1 MKAIILCAGYGTRL
15 YPLTKNKPKHLLLI
29 DGKPI
34 LNHIIEQIQGI
45 EEIDEIFIAV
55 NKKFEK
61 KFLFWLDLYGYAFK
75 KRIEIVKVYSKIH
88 GKNLGG
94 IGSLSKILY
103 KKKVKDDVL
112 VIAGDNLFDFSLT
125 KLINFSKK
133 HRKIIN
139 VSFKIKNKK
148 DAGRFGVVT
157 LKKNKIIRFK
167 EKPKEPETNL
177 ISGAIYLFPKNSLI
191 EVKHYAGHHGNREG
205 LGFFLEYLLKMNKEV
220 YGFVSS
226 GRFFDIGVI
235 EDYIK
240 ADKTWN
246 KKWKLF

>member
-15 YPLTKNKPKHLLLI
+15 YPLTRNKPKQLLLI

-34 LNHIIEQIQGI
+34 LNYIIEQIQEL
-45 EEIDEIFIAV
+45 EEIDEIFITV
-55 NKKFEK
+55 PKKFEK
-61 KFLFWLDLYGYAFK
+61 KFLFWLDIYGYAFK
-75 KRIEIVKVYSKIH
+75 KKIEIIKVYSKIH

-103 KKKVKDDVL
+103 KKKIKDDVL
-112 VIAGDNLFDFSLT
+112 VIAGDNLFDFSLS

-139 VSFKIKNKK
+139 VLFKVKNKNE
-148 DAGRFGVVT
+148 ARRFGVVK
-157 LKKNKIIRFK
+157 LEKNKIINFK
-167 EKPKEPETNL
+167 EKPKKPETNL
-177 ISGAIYLFPKNSLI
+177 VSGAIYFFPKINLI
-191 EVKHYAGHHGNREG
+191 EVKNYAKHHGNKEG
-205 LGFFLEYLLKMNKEV
+205 LGYFLEHLLKINKEV